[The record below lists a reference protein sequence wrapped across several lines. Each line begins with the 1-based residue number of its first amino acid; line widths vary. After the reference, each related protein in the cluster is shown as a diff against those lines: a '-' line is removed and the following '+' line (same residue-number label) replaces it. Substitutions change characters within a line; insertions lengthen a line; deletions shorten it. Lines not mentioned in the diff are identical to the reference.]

1 MTVIKAVAAVALA
14 GLLVGLG
21 WIVTHLTRIKRELR
35 ADEAMPKPSPRTNF
49 LLLASVVV
57 TALIGLMIYLLCA

>member
-1 MTVIKAVAAVALA
+1 MTAVKVVTAVVLL

-21 WIVTHLTRIKRELR
+21 WVVTHLSKIKRELQ

-49 LLLASVVV
+49 LLLVTVVL